1 VYPANLD
8 YRSLLADIEGLV
20 PAHSGVDTVGLGL
33 PSSQLLGSL
42 GGMVSSPSDH
52 SRASKKGKGFE
63 LQLTLETGAAA
74 AVAPTDFEILEAL
87 LEGDPPPIL
96 VARGAGAGG
105 KEGKGT
111 RNSASANEASEEG
124 GMGFVDAVALAKAAQ
139 EAEEAAAQAA
149 AARVQRQVAR
159 EASAHAL
166 LLQLEMRADEAFR
179 AHEMRVWT
187 AAHPNTASSLEASTQ
202 RLRQLQAQLG
212 QVYEQIRAEHAQ
224 TLQLRAQ
231 IEARTAPTTTAAALR
246 AESMLDVALKT
257 ARSSIIL
264 AAAAHDG
271 GGEGAIDTEGANDPE
286 SISP

>member
-1 VYPANLD
+1 MYPANLD

-42 GGMVSSPSDH
+42 GGLVSSPSDH

-63 LQLTLETGAAA
+63 LLTLEIGAAA
-74 AVAPTDFEILEAL
+74 AVAPTDFEILKAL

-96 VARGAGAGG
+96 IARGAGAGG
-105 KEGKGT
+105 KEGKGS

-139 EAEEAAAQAA
+139 VAEETAAQAA

-187 AAHPNTASSLEASTQ
+187 AAHPNTARSLDASTQ

-231 IEARTAPTTTAAALR
+231 IEARSAPTTTAAALR

-271 GGEGAIDTEGANDPE
+271 GGEGAIDPEGANDPE

>member
-1 VYPANLD
+1 MYPANLD

-42 GGMVSSPSDH
+42 GGLVSSPSDH

-63 LQLTLETGAAA
+63 LLTLEIGAAA
-74 AVAPTDFEILEAL
+74 AVAPTDLEILEAL

-96 VARGAGAGG
+96 IARGAGAGG
-105 KEGKGT
+105 KEGKGS

-139 EAEEAAAQAA
+139 VAEETAAQAA

-187 AAHPNTASSLEASTQ
+187 AAHPNTARSLDASTQ

-231 IEARTAPTTTAAALR
+231 IEARSAPTTTAAALR

-271 GGEGAIDTEGANDPE
+271 GGEGAIDPEGANDPE

>member
-1 VYPANLD
+1 MYPANLD

-42 GGMVSSPSDH
+42 GGLVSSPSDH

-63 LQLTLETGAAA
+63 LLTLEIGAAA

-96 VARGAGAGG
+96 IARGAGAGG
-105 KEGKGT
+105 KEGKGS

-139 EAEEAAAQAA
+139 VAEETAAQAA

-187 AAHPNTASSLEASTQ
+187 AAHPNTARSLDASTQ

-231 IEARTAPTTTAAALR
+231 IEARSAPTTTAAALR

-271 GGEGAIDTEGANDPE
+271 GGEGAIDPEGANDPE